1 MKKLL
6 ILFAAVLFAAGAQ
19 AQDSSKSKTA
29 SAMSSHMK
37 DCYMMKSGK
46 MVMEKN
52 GMASDMTKDVT
63 LSNGT
68 VVMKDGTVK
77 TKDGKTITLKDGQC
91 VYTNGKI
98 SMMSSSASSGKS
110 KSLK

>member
-1 MKKLL
+1 M
-6 ILFAAVLFAAGAQ
+6 FAAVLFAAGLH
-19 AQDSSKSKTA
+19 AQDTTKSKMT
-29 SAMSSHMK
+29 SGKSSHMK

-52 GMASDMTKDVT
+52 GMTSDMTQDVT

-68 VVMKDGTVK
+68 IVMKDGTVK
-77 TKDGKTITLKDGQC
+77 TKAGKTITLKDGQC

-98 SMMSSSASSGKS
+98 STMSSSAMKSSSSSKS
-110 KSLK
+110 KTPQ